1 MSGPLQACFRA
12 RSIVIPA
19 AYVLPPAPL
28 VNSHEK
34 HEGFSGQRLIVVPR
48 PVLATAMNQ
57 PLLRNLMPSDAG
69 YYPKASGHQ
78 CTRVKGC
85 AETVFIYCARGAGWC
100 QMAGQTHSVR
110 QGQLL
115 VIPAG
120 MPHVYGAAE
129 KEPWTI
135 YWFHAVGINV
145 PLYLAQLQATREKP
159 VVPVA
164 AGMRLFSLF
173 EDVLE
178 DLEHGATLTHLTY
191 AAHSLAHLMG
201 ILLRQRNEFWEG
213 ERDVRDSALKS
224 VEFMKQHLREPL
236 SVSTLAAL
244 ANLSRSHYTT
254 VFKRAT
260 GYAPLL
266 YLNHLRMQRA
276 VQLLNSTKLSIKAI
290 SDELG
295 FSDQFYFSRAFSKL
309 HGHSPSEHRRR
320 YLD

>member
-1 MSGPLQACFRA
+1 MAIA
-12 RSIVIPA
+12 D
-19 AYVLPPAPL
+19 LPPGAL
-28 VNSHEK
+28 NSNPQAFMNPPPQPALGGHEK
-34 HEGFSGQRLIVVPR
+34 HEGFSGQRLVVVPR

-57 PLLRNLMPSDAG
+57 PLIRNLLPSEAG
-69 YYPKASGHQ
+69 YYPKARGHQ
-78 CTRVKGC
+78 CTREKGC

-100 QMAGQTHSVR
+100 EMAGNRHAVQPD
-110 QGQLL
+110 QLL

-120 MPHVYGAAE
+120 TPHVYGAE
-129 KEPWTI
+129 KKEPWTI
-135 YWFHAVGINV
+135 HWFHAVGINV
-145 PLYLAQLQATREKP
+145 PFYLAQLQVTREKP
-159 VVPVA
+159 VVSL
-164 AGMRLFSLF
+164 AGGVRLFSLF

-178 DLEHGATLTHLTY
+178 DLEHGATLMHLTY
-191 AAHSLAHLMG
+191 AAHSLGHLMG
-201 ILLRQRNEFWEG
+201 ILLRQRNDFWDG
-213 ERDVRDSALKS
+213 EHDVRKRALESA
-224 VEFMKQHLREPL
+224 EFMKQHLREPL
-236 SVSTLAAL
+236 RVSTLAAI

-266 YLNHLRMQRA
+266 YLNHLRLQRA
-276 VQLLNSTKLSIKAI
+276 VQLLNSTNLSIKAI

>member
-1 MSGPLQACFRA
+1 MST
-12 RSIVIPA
+12 
-19 AYVLPPAPL
+19 
-28 VNSHEK
+28 HEK

-57 PLLRNLMPSDAG
+57 PLLRNLLPSDAG
-69 YYPKASGHQ
+69 YYPKACGHQ
-78 CTRVKGC
+78 CTRLKGC

-110 QGQLL
+110 SDQLL
-115 VIPAG
+115 VIPVG
-120 MPHVYGAAE
+120 TPHAYGAAE

-145 PLYLAQLQATREKP
+145 PFYLPQLQVTRERP
-159 VVPVA
+159 VVSLA
-164 AGMRLFSLF
+164 SGIRLFSLF

-213 ERDVRDSALKS
+213 ESDVRERVLKS

-236 SVSTLAAL
+236 GVSRLAAL
-244 ANLSRSHYTT
+244 VNLSRSHYTT